1 MSAARAST
9 SGNAIAAPPI
19 NVMNSLRSL
28 DHLVCEREQPV
39 GNLDTE
45 RTSGFQVEHE
55 FEFGGLLDREVGRLL
70 TFENSPV

>member
-28 DHLVCEREQPV
+28 DHLVGAGE
-39 GNLDTE
+39 
-45 RTSGFQVEHE
+45 
-55 FEFGGLLDREVGRLL
+55 
-70 TFENSPV
+70 